1 MIRSR
6 QGHTPGSLPP
16 RKSAPRESKQK
27 LRVTGIGINDID
39 KSQPPASDA
48 RAPQIISS
56 DGTASLHLT
65 LAVCDYEHVR
75 EIAQGLVRADGI
87 TLTPLIFPSI
97 EEITFRFTKSLEW
110 DVSELSFGK
119 YISLTSQGDAPMIA
133 IPVFPSRVHR
143 HSAIY
148 VRSDRGIKTAKD
160 LEGRAV
166 GIPEWAQTA
175 GIYVRGMLAE
185 DHGVDLAKIRWL
197 QAGVNEP
204 GRAEKVELKLPA
216 GIRYKARPRHQP
228 LGHAGE
234 RRGRCRHLG
243 ARAGGVRARR
253 RGGAAV
259 PGLPRRGGALL
270 QEDRHFPD
278 HASHDDA
285 PRGFE
290 QHPWIAMNLYKMFD
304 EAKRRCLARL
314 RDFTCARIPLPWA
327 AAIADEIVAGYGPD
341 PYPYGIED
349 SRPTLEAF
357 CRYAHDQGVTHRR
370 MTSTICFRARC
381 ARWRGCE
388 RGAGSKL
395 PPGITRKFGSCA
407 FVKDSRYV
415 VNHFL

>member
-1 MIRSR
+1 MTTQEKPAQTTSA
-6 QGHTPGSLPP
+6 HTTPAKAKP
-16 RKSAPRESKQK
+16 A
-27 LRVTGIGINDID
+27 
-39 KSQPPASDA
+39 ASDT
-48 RAPQIISS
+48 RAPQIVSS
-56 DGTASLHLT
+56 NGTASVHLT

-75 EIAQGLVRADGI
+75 EITQGLVRADGI

-148 VRSDRGIKTAKD
+148 VRADRGIKTAKD

-175 GIYVRGMLAE
+175 GIYVRGFLAE
-185 DHGVDLAKIRWL
+185 DHGVDLAKIQWL

-216 GIRYKARPRHQP
+216 GIRYKARPDTS
-228 LGHAGE
+228 LSAMLASGE
-234 RRGRCRHLG
+234 VDAVIS
-243 ARAGGVRARR
+243 ARAPAAFAP
-253 RGGAAV
+253 GGAV
-259 PGLPRRGGALL
+259 VRL
-270 QEDRHFPD
+270 FPD
-278 HASHDDA
+278 YRAEEERFFKKTGIFPIMHLITVRRAA
-285 PRGFE
+285 YE
-290 QHPWIAMNLYKMFD
+290 QHPWIAMNLFKMFD
-304 EAKRRCLARL
+304 EAKRRCLNRL

-327 AAIADEIVAGYGPD
+327 AAIADEIVANYGPD
-341 PYPYGIED
+341 PYPYGIEE

-370 MTSTICFRARC
+370 MTIEDLFPREVRAM
-381 ARWRGCE
+381 AR
-388 RGAGSKL
+388 
-395 PPGITRKFGSCA
+395 
-407 FVKDSRYV
+407 V
-415 VNHFL
+415 